1 MWLSLRVTVYCR
13 GNKIS
18 MGHNS
23 NDSLLKRM
31 RAQGNF
37 IEYAPFGVILLALV
51 EFSGAPALAVHLL
64 GLLLLIGRAL
74 HTWGFSAPFPVMNG
88 PVFGIILTLT
98 IILLSAL
105 GLLLHTLF

>member
-1 MWLSLRVTVYCR
+1 MWLSLRVTVYRR

-18 MGHNS
+18 MGHNG
-23 NDSLLKRM
+23 NNSLLKRM
-31 RAQGNF
+31 REQGNF
-37 IEYAPFGVILLALV
+37 IEYAPFGVTLLARV
-51 EFSGAPALAVHLL
+51 EFSGAPTLAVHLL

-74 HTWGFSAPFPVMNG
+74 HAWGFSAPPPVMNG
-88 PVFGIILTLT
+88 PVFGMILTLT

>member
-1 MWLSLRVTVYCR
+1 
-13 GNKIS
+13 
-18 MGHNS
+18 MGHNG
-23 NDSLLKRM
+23 NNSLLKRM

-51 EFSGAPALAVHLL
+51 EFSGAP
-64 GLLLLIGRAL
+64 
-74 HTWGFSAPFPVMNG
+74 PVMNG
-88 PVFGIILTLT
+88 PVFGMILTLM